1 MKGSCRLQNL
11 RITWVLPVW
20 LFLFICVHTWGMRS
34 SEIRLRFLWWH
45 IKCTY
50 YFCVT
55 VVQYMFFF
63 NLSPRERPKMTS
75 NLLWRVIWSEA
86 INIGLALFL
95 VNWSLLSVRFMDQIY
110 SNVAWFNQVCYTY
123 SPIHYE
129 YWPYKGLH
137 IFSFKLRID
146 SYLPISFCLLG

>member
-1 MKGSCRLQNL
+1 MYKTCA
-11 RITWVLPVW
+11 LPGY
-20 LFLFICVHTWGMRS
+20 FLS
-34 SEIRLRFLWWH
+34 D
-45 IKCTY
+45 
-50 YFCVT
+50 YFCSFVYILEVCARQKFAFAFYGGISNVPT
-55 VVQYMFFF
+55 TFVLQLFSTCFFL

-146 SYLPISFCLLG
+146 SYLPISVCLLG